1 MLRSVL
7 VSSTVMPWSF
17 KLCPDFLLEAAEF
30 RPSLGGDDGGAGEA
44 ESDLI
49 LGEGGHSK
57 PGGGEREVGEGGIGE
72 DGVGEEVEG
81 GGCRSGLG
89 DLAAGGGGDML
100 MLAAARAGE
109 EVGVFAGEPTVEE
122 SCTW

>member
-1 MLRSVL
+1 
-7 VSSTVMPWSF
+7 MPWSF
-17 KLCPDFLLEAAEF
+17 KLCPDFLLEAAEA
-30 RPSLGGDDGGAGEA
+30 RPSLAGDDGEA

-81 GGCRSGLG
+81 GGGCKEI
-89 DLAAGGGGDML
+89 AAGGGGDGL
-100 MLAAARAGE
+100 M
-109 EVGVFAGEPTVEE
+109 
-122 SCTW
+122 